1 MENILGMKETVM
13 RPVTP
18 PSVSTKA
25 DQFNE
30 WLFRCDEMAVATDGA
45 AG

>member
-1 MENILGMKETVM
+1 MENTLGMEETVM

-18 PSVSTKA
+18 PSISTNA
-25 DQFNE
+25 DRFNE
-30 WLFRCDEMAVATDGA
+30 WLFRCDEMVVAPDGA